1 MRSSYLYSGI
11 DLAPKLSIRL
21 TVPQTIDN
29 LQHKYKI
36 IYEAK

>member
-1 MRSSYLYSGI
+1 MISSYLEPGI
-11 DLAPKLSIRL
+11 DPAPKLSIRL
-21 TVPQTIDN
+21 NVPQTIDN